1 MVSSQRLIF
10 FFFQAEDGIRD
21 VAVTGVQTCALPIS
35 SPVPITKSQ
44 VHQVLIAIGYVR
56 QAELVLPVADILLW
70 RVVILPPVIAAC
82 IEMVELSWTEDM
94 VPAKPQDVS
103 ILMQIVIVR
112 IQTGQRCRS
121 IRAGDNRFAIVAV
134 VAGNAVLLRKAV
146 IALDAPL
153 VDRADVRTLGDH
165 IVVGYVTDC
174 PRSGAGVRR

>member
-44 VHQVLIAIGYVR
+44 VHQVLIAIGHVR

-70 RVVILPPVIAAC
+70 RVVILPPVIFAC
-82 IEMVELSWTEDM
+82 LEKVGLSLTGDI

-103 ILMQIVIVR
+103 ILMPIVIAR
-112 IQTGQRCRS
+112 IPNGQRCRS
-121 IRAGDNRFAIVAV
+121 IRARGNRLAV
-134 VAGNAVLLRKAV
+134 RAAV
-146 IALDAPL
+146 
-153 VDRADVRTLGDH
+153 
-165 IVVGYVTDC
+165 
-174 PRSGAGVRR
+174 